1 MLKRIDASEVRIGMF
16 VEAIEGLW
24 QDPLLSKRR
33 FSLRRELDVAK
44 IRKCGTA
51 SVVINTSKGL
61 DINGTPARDVEI
73 DVKAARESIQK
84 SMQVLEGVFE
94 RLQNGDKITIDQV
107 EPVISSVS
115 KSMDQNPSVF
125 LSVTRLKSRDEVTFL
140 HSISVSALMILFGR
154 HLALDEATVQ
164 MLGTAGLLH
173 DVGKLEI
180 PLEVLNKE
188 GSLTEDEISM
198 IRDHP
203 VKGHEILSRQEGLSE
218 IVLDVCLN
226 HHERLDGK
234 GYPHKLSGTQVSLHA
249 RIAAICD
256 VYDALTSVR
265 PYRAPW
271 SASKALKWMLSSE
284 GHFDRRLLK
293 KFALC
298 LSISSVS

>member
-1 MLKRIDASEVRIGMF
+1 MLKRIDASQVRIGMF

-24 QDPLLSKRR
+24 QDPLLSRRR
-33 FSLRRELDVAK
+33 FSLRRETDAAK

-51 SVVINTSKGL
+51 SVVINTSKGVDTDGL
-61 DINGTPARDVEI
+61 PGRDTEI
-73 DVKAARESIQK
+73 DIKAALETVHK
-84 SMQVLEGVFE
+84 SVQILEEVFG
-94 RLQNGDKITIDQV
+94 RLRNGEGISADHV
-107 EPVISSVS
+107 APVISSVS
-115 KSMDQNPSVF
+115 KSMEENPSVF
-125 LSVTRLKSRDEVTFL
+125 LSVTRLKSKDEVTFL

-154 HLALDEATVQ
+154 HLALDEETVQ

-188 GSLTEDEISM
+188 GRLEQDEITL
-198 IRDHP
+198 IRGHP
-203 VKGHEILSRQEGLSE
+203 EKGHAFLSRQEGMSE

-226 HHERLDGK
+226 HHERMDGK
-234 GYPHKLSGTQVSLHA
+234 GYPRRLSGSKVSLHT
-249 RIAAICD
+249 RIATICD

-265 PYRAPW
+265 PYKARW
-271 SASKALKWMLSSE
+271 SANDALKWMLGNE

-298 LSISSVS
+298 LSVAAVS

>member
-1 MLKRIDASEVRIGMF
+1 MLKRIEARQVRTGMF
-16 VEAIEGLW
+16 VEAIEGVW

-33 FSLRRELDVAK
+33 FLLRREMDALTL
-44 IRKCGTA
+44 RKSGIPG
-51 SVVINTSKGL
+51 VVINTSRGL
-61 DINGTPARDVEI
+61 DIDGLPAGNIEI
-73 DVKAARESIQK
+73 DTKAAHETIQK
-84 SMQVLEGVFE
+84 SVQVLENVFG
-94 RLQNGDKITIDQV
+94 RLQHGDGISVDQV
-107 EPVISSVS
+107 APVISSVS
-115 KSMDQNPSVF
+115 KSIDQNPTVF

-140 HSISVSALMILFGR
+140 HSISVSALMILFSR
-154 HLALDEATVQ
+154 HLGLDETTVQ

-188 GSLTEDEISM
+188 GRLDEDEIKM

-203 VKGHEILSRQEGLSE
+203 EKGHAILSRQEGMPE

-226 HHERLDGK
+226 HHERIDGK
-234 GYPHKLSGTQVSLHA
+234 GYPRKLSETQVSFHA
-249 RIAAICD
+249 RLAAICD
-256 VYDALTSVR
+256 VYDAVTSVR

-271 SASKALKWMLSSE
+271 SASQALKWMLGNE

-298 LSISSVS
+298 LSVAAVT

>member
-1 MLKRIDASEVRIGMF
+1 MLKRIEARQVRTGMF
-16 VEAIEGLW
+16 VEAIEGVW

-33 FSLRRELDVAK
+33 FLLRREMDALTL
-44 IRKCGTA
+44 RKSGIPG
-51 SVVINTSKGL
+51 VVINTSRGL
-61 DINGTPARDVEI
+61 DIDGLPAGNIEI
-73 DVKAARESIQK
+73 DTKAAHETIQK
-84 SMQVLEGVFE
+84 SVQVLEIVFG
-94 RLQNGDKITIDQV
+94 RLQHGDGISVDQV
-107 EPVISSVS
+107 APVISSVS
-115 KSMDQNPSVF
+115 KSIDQNPTVF

-140 HSISVSALMILFGR
+140 HSISVSALMILFSR
-154 HLALDEATVQ
+154 HLGLDETTVQ

-188 GSLTEDEISM
+188 GRLDEDEIKM

-203 VKGHEILSRQEGLSE
+203 EKGHAILSRQEGMPE

-226 HHERLDGK
+226 HHERIDGK
-234 GYPHKLSGTQVSLHA
+234 GYPRKLSETQVSFHA
-249 RIAAICD
+249 RLAAICD
-256 VYDALTSVR
+256 VYDAVTSVR

-271 SASKALKWMLSSE
+271 SASQALKWMLGNE

-298 LSISSVS
+298 LSVAAVT